1 MRPASRQL
9 STEGLPAQ
17 PFFHT
22 PEQRAALA
30 RQRFF
35 EERQHPSGLVS
46 EAVIQSWGRSRSLGH
61 TRHKCPS
68 LDPVSRASLNAT
80 LARNR
85 ELLDAAQLELNQL
98 EASLTGTRCRV
109 LLTDATG
116 VIVHVTHGARE
127 PGQTTLNAASRVGVN
142 LAEGHVGTNAPGI
155 VVRTGLA
162 STVLGCEHYYDLFQ
176 GMRCAA
182 APIRDVRGQMV
193 GVLDLSTES
202 HGFGFD
208 AASVV
213 GVFATSI
220 ENRLLQAQSDRHL
233 VLHFQA
239 APALLGTPME
249 GLAGVSTDGE
259 VVWLNATG
267 HSLLGRG
274 PTQPQ
279 GSVGELLGVEMR
291 QLLALCGTQSAR
303 LVHLPSGL
311 GIWMKAELRV
321 ADGVDVKHS
330 VAWSATSAPPSPAS
344 PTAVTTAMAPHEHDL
359 SAPLSADAM
368 NEAPLVEAA
377 ATPVGAPSLAE
388 AQQELIERSL
398 QANGGNVA
406 KTARQLGVSRGLVYR
421 HLRKPATD

>member
-35 EERQHPSGLVS
+35 EEQQHPSGLVS
-46 EAVIQSWGRSRSLGH
+46 EAVIQSWSRSRSLGH
-61 TRHKCPS
+61 TSHKSPS
-68 LDPVSRASLNAT
+68 LDPVSRGSLNAT

-85 ELLDAAQLELNQL
+85 ELLNAAQLELSQL
-98 EASLTGTRCRV
+98 DASLKGTQCRV
-109 LLTDATG
+109 LLTDASG

-127 PGQTTLNAASRVGVN
+127 PEQTTLNVASRVGVN
-142 LAEGHVGTNAPGI
+142 LAEGHIGTTAPGI
-155 VVRTGLA
+155 VVHTGLA
-162 STVLGCEHYYDLFQ
+162 STVLGCEHFYDLFQ

-182 APIRDVRGQMV
+182 APIRDVQGRLV

-202 HGFGFD
+202 RGFGFD

-267 HSLLGRG
+267 HRLLGRS
-274 PTQPQ
+274 PAQPQ
-279 GSVGELLGVEMR
+279 GSVDELLGVNMR
-291 QLLALCGTQSAR
+291 QLLALCGAQAAQ
-303 LVHLPSGL
+303 LLQLPSGL
-311 GIWMKAELRV
+311 GIWVRASLRGG
-321 ADGVDVKHS
+321 DGVDFSHAVCLQS
-330 VAWSATSAPPSPAS
+330 REGLAAVPASAEAPAACPLVGEASLAAAQAPPVPGADDSAGKVAS
-344 PTAVTTAMAPHEHDL
+344 
-359 SAPLSADAM
+359 
-368 NEAPLVEAA
+368 
-377 ATPVGAPSLAE
+377 SLAE
-388 AQQELIERSL
+388 AQHGLIDSTL
-398 QANGGNVA
+398 KANHGNVA
-406 KTARQLGVSRGLVYR
+406 KTARQLGVSRGLLYR
-421 HLRKPATD
+421 HLGKTPPG

>member
-46 EAVIQSWGRSRSLGH
+46 EAVIQSWSRSRSLGH
-61 TRHKCPS
+61 THHKCPS
-68 LDPVSRASLNAT
+68 LDPVSRASVNAT

-98 EASLTGTRCRV
+98 EASLTGTQCRV

-116 VIVHVTHGARE
+116 VIVHVTHGAHE

-142 LAEGHVGTNAPGI
+142 LAEGHVGTTAPGI
-155 VVRTGLA
+155 VVRTGMA

-202 HGFGFD
+202 RAFGFD

-267 HSLLGRG
+267 HSLLGRS

-291 QLLALCGTQSAR
+291 QLLTLCGTQSAR

-311 GIWMKAELRV
+311 GIWMKAELRM
-321 ADGVDVKHS
+321 ADGADVQHS
-330 VAWSATSAPPSPAS
+330 VACSAVCSPPSPVS
-344 PTAVTTAMAPHEHDL
+344 PSTVMSAMAPHERDL
-359 SAPLSADAM
+359 SATDATA
-368 NEAPLVEAA
+368 EAPTTMVEATA
-377 ATPVGAPSLAE
+377 APAGARSLAE

-398 QANGGNVA
+398 LANGGNVA
-406 KTARQLGVSRGLVYR
+406 RTARQLGVSRGLVYR
-421 HLRKPATD
+421 HLRKPVTD

>member
-9 STEGLPAQ
+9 STQGLPAQ

-35 EERQHPSGLVS
+35 EEQEHPSGLVS
-46 EAVIQSWGRSRSLGH
+46 EAVIQSWGRSRTLGH
-61 TRHKCPS
+61 TSHKCPS
-68 LDPVSRASLNAT
+68 LEPVSRASLNAT

-98 EASLTGTRCRV
+98 EASLTGTPCRV

-116 VIVHVTHGARE
+116 VIVHVTHGARD
-127 PGQTTLNAASRVGVN
+127 PGQNTLNAASRVGVS
-142 LAEGHVGTNAPGI
+142 LAEGHIGTTAPGI

-176 GMRCAA
+176 GLRCAA
-182 APIRDVRGQMV
+182 APIRDVRGRLV

-202 HGFGFD
+202 RGFGFD
-208 AASVV
+208 ATSVV

-220 ENRLLQAQSDRHL
+220 ENRLLRAQSDRHL

-249 GLAGVSTDGE
+249 GLAGVSTEGE

-267 HSLLGRG
+267 HSLLGRS

-279 GSVGELLGVEMR
+279 GSVGELLGLDMR
-291 QLLALCGTQSAR
+291 QLLALCGAQSAR
-303 LVHLPSGL
+303 LVQLPSGL
-311 GIWMKAELRV
+311 GIWMKAELRMP
-321 ADGVDVKHS
+321 DGMDLQHG
-330 VAWSATSAPPSPAS
+330 VAWSATSAPPLPVSPA
-344 PTAVTTAMAPHEHDL
+344 AVTAALAPNGGD
-359 SAPLSADAM
+359 APAQHGAADGVTDPPPPAA
-368 NEAPLVEAA
+368 EA
-377 ATPVGAPSLAE
+377 GAPSLAE
-388 AQQELIERSL
+388 AQQELIVRSL
-398 QANGGNVA
+398 QTNGGNVA

-421 HLRKPATD
+421 HLRKPAAD

>member
-35 EERQHPSGLVS
+35 EEQAHPSGLVS
-46 EAVIQSWGRSRSLGH
+46 DAVVQSWNRSRSLGH
-61 TRHKCPS
+61 ASHKCPS
-68 LDPVSRASLNAT
+68 LDPVSRASLSAT

-85 ELLDAAQLELNQL
+85 ELLDAAQQELKQL
-98 EASLTGTRCRV
+98 EASLTGTQCRV

-127 PGQTTLNAASRVGVN
+127 PGQTTLNVASRVGVN
-142 LAEGHVGTNAPGI
+142 LAEGHIGTTAPGI

-162 STVLGCEHYYDLFQ
+162 STVLGCEHYYELFQ

-182 APIRDVRGQMV
+182 APIRDVRGRIV

-202 HGFGFD
+202 RGFGFD

-220 ENRLLQAQSDRHL
+220 ENRLLLAQSDGHL

-249 GLAGVSTDGE
+249 GLAGVSTEGQ

-267 HSLLGRG
+267 HSLLGRN

-279 GSVGELLGVEMR
+279 GSVGDLLGVDMR
-291 QLLALCGTQSAR
+291 QLLTLCGAHGAR

-311 GIWMKAELRV
+311 GIWVKAELLMTDG
-321 ADGVDVKHS
+321 ADLQHG
-330 VAWSATSAPPSPAS
+330 VAWSATSGSAAPVLPAAD
-344 PTAVTTAMAPHEHDL
+344 TAALNPRERETSAADL
-359 SAPLSADAM
+359 TPED
-368 NEAPLVEAA
+368 PLVEDSAA
-377 ATPVGAPSLAE
+377 PAGGPSLAE
-388 AQQELIERSL
+388 AQQALIVSSL
-398 QANGGNVA
+398 EANDGNVA

-421 HLRKPATD
+421 HLRKPAAD

>member
-1 MRPASRQL
+1 MRPTSRQL

-35 EERQHPSGLVS
+35 DEEQRPSGLVS
-46 EAVIQSWGRSRSLGH
+46 EAVIQSWDRSRSLGH

-68 LDPVSRASLNAT
+68 LDPVSRASLSAT

-98 EASLTGTRCRV
+98 EASLTGTQCRV

-127 PGQTTLNAASRVGVN
+127 PGQTALNAASRVGVN

-162 STVLGCEHYYDLFQ
+162 STVLGCEHYYDVFQ

-182 APIRDVRGQMV
+182 APIRDVRGRMV

-202 HGFGFD
+202 RAFGFD

-249 GLAGVSTDGE
+249 GLAGVSTDGQ

-267 HSLLGRG
+267 HSLLGRS

-291 QLLALCGTQSAR
+291 QLLALCGAPGAR

-311 GIWMKAELRV
+311 GIWMKAELRM
-321 ADGVDVKHS
+321 ADGVDFQHGVG
-330 VAWSATSAPPSPAS
+330 WSAASAAAAPGHPLGDLA
-344 PTAVTTAMAPHEHDL
+344 AMAPDER
-359 SAPLSADAM
+359 APRGQADETS
-368 NEAPLVEAA
+368 EAPSAEAA
-377 ATPVGAPSLAE
+377 AKEAGAPSLAE
-388 AQQELIERSL
+388 AQQELIVRTL

>member
-1 MRPASRQL
+1 MRPTSRQL

-35 EERQHPSGLVS
+35 DEEQRPSGLVS
-46 EAVIQSWGRSRSLGH
+46 EAVIQSWDRSRSLGH

-68 LDPVSRASLNAT
+68 LDPVSRASLSAT
-80 LARNR
+80 LARNH

-98 EASLTGTRCRV
+98 EASLTGTQCRV
-109 LLTDATG
+109 LLTDANG

-127 PGQTTLNAASRVGVN
+127 PGQTTLNVASRVGVN
-142 LAEGHVGTNAPGI
+142 LAEGHIGTTAPGI

-182 APIRDVRGQMV
+182 APIRDVRGRMV

-202 HGFGFD
+202 RAFGFD

-267 HSLLGRG
+267 HSLLGRSA
-274 PTQPQ
+274 TQPQ
-279 GSVGELLGVEMR
+279 GSVGELLGVDMR
-291 QLLALCGTQSAR
+291 QLLALCGSPGAR

-321 ADGVDVKHS
+321 ADGVDFQHG
-330 VAWSATSAPPSPAS
+330 VAWSATPSQPAGV
-344 PTAVTTAMAPHEHDL
+344 TASLATHDSDSTTTGATA
-359 SAPLSADAM
+359 
-368 NEAPLVEAA
+368 EAPLAETAA
-377 ATPVGAPSLAE
+377 APAGAPSLAE
-388 AQQELIERSL
+388 AQQELIVRSL

-421 HLRKPATD
+421 HLRKPAAD

>member
-35 EERQHPSGLVS
+35 EEQAHPSGLVS
-46 EAVIQSWGRSRSLGH
+46 DAVVQSWNRSRSLGH
-61 TRHKCPS
+61 ASHKCPS
-68 LDPVSRASLNAT
+68 LDPVSRASLSAT

-85 ELLDAAQLELNQL
+85 ELLDAAQQELKQL
-98 EASLTGTRCRV
+98 EASLTGTQCRV

-127 PGQTTLNAASRVGVN
+127 PGQTTLNVASRVGVN
-142 LAEGHVGTNAPGI
+142 LAEGHIGTTAPGI

-162 STVLGCEHYYDLFQ
+162 STVLGCEHYYELFQ

-182 APIRDVRGQMV
+182 APIRDVRGRMV

-202 HGFGFD
+202 RGFGFD

-220 ENRLLQAQSDRHL
+220 ENRLLLAQSDRHL

-249 GLAGVSTDGE
+249 GLAGVSTEGQ

-267 HSLLGRG
+267 HSLLGRNH
-274 PTQPQ
+274 TQEQ

-291 QLLALCGTQSAR
+291 QLLTLCGAHGAR

-311 GIWMKAELRV
+311 GIWVKAELRI
-321 ADGVDVKHS
+321 ADGADFQHG
-330 VAWSATSAPPSPAS
+330 VAWSATSASAAPVLPA
-344 PTAVTTAMAPHEHDL
+344 AVTAALDPRERETNAADLTAEV
-359 SAPLSADAM
+359 
-368 NEAPLVEAA
+368 PLVEAA
-377 ATPVGAPSLAE
+377 AAPAGAPSLAE
-388 AQQELIERSL
+388 AQQALIVSSL
-398 QANGGNVA
+398 EANGGNVA

-421 HLRKPATD
+421 HLRKPAAD

>member
-35 EERQHPSGLVS
+35 EEDVRPSGLVS

-61 TRHKCPS
+61 TSHKCPA
-68 LDPVSRASLNAT
+68 LDPVSRASLSAT

-98 EASLTGTRCRV
+98 EASLKGTQCRV

-116 VIVHVTHGARE
+116 VIVHVTHGALE
-127 PGQTTLNAASRVGVN
+127 PGQDTLNVASRVGVN

-182 APIRDVRGQMV
+182 APIRDVQGRLV

-202 HGFGFD
+202 RGFGFD

-220 ENRLLQAQSDRHL
+220 ENRLLQAQSDRHI

-249 GLAGVSTDGE
+249 GLAGVSAEGQ

-274 PTQPQ
+274 PSHPQ
-279 GSVGELLGVEMR
+279 GSVGELLGVDMR
-291 QLLALCGTQSAR
+291 QLLTLCGAQGAR

-311 GIWMKAELRV
+311 GIWVKAELRM
-321 ADGVDVKHS
+321 ADGVDFQHG
-330 VAWSATSAPPSPAS
+330 VAWSATSAPTASGHPAPVTADLTPPEHGTS
-344 PTAVTTAMAPHEHDL
+344 TADAPPVEEPTAVPT
-359 SAPLSADAM
+359 
-368 NEAPLVEAA
+368 
-377 ATPVGAPSLAE
+377 GAPSLAE
-388 AQQELIERSL
+388 AQQALIVSSL

-421 HLRKPATD
+421 HLKKA